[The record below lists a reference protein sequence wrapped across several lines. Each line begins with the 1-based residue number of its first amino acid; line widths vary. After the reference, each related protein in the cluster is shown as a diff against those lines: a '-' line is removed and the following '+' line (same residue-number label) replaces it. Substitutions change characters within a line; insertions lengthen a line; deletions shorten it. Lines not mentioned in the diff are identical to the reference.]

1 MIGSHNNLRTGQFK
15 ELNSQLNREVAEFE
29 TTRTAGTHTLNE
41 VFEEYEPSSE
51 LEAEARAQVLGGSDA
66 AASNPHESPEQR
78 RQRVLGATMARLS
91 VKDKQVED
99 SCGTS
104 RPPPNS

>member
-1 MIGSHNNLRTGQFK
+1 MAHVIPSQFK

-29 TTRTAGTHTLNE
+29 TARTAGTHTLNE
-41 VFEEYEPSSE
+41 VFEEYEPSFE

-66 AASNPHESPEQR
+66 AASNPLESPEQR

-91 VKDKQVED
+91 EKDKQVED
-99 SCGTS
+99 SCGTCS
-104 RPPPNS
+104 HPPDS